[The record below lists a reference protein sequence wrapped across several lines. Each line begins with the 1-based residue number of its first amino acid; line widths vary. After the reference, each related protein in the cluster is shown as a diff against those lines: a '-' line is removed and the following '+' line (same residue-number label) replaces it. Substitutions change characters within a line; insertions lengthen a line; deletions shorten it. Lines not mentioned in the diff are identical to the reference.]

1 MKQSLRSLRM
11 AQHHRRHRPASL
23 NVVAL
28 MDIFTILV
36 VFLLVNSTDVQNLP
50 STRAVSLPESNVE
63 SRPRE
68 TVIVLVTAEQ
78 ILVQNQQVLSTR
90 DAMASPD
97 NVLQPLRLALRE
109 QADRRLRQAGDIAQD
124 LDLGEVT
131 VLGDKSIPFEL
142 LKQVMAR
149 CTDAGYGSVS
159 LAVQQKGLEQG

>member
-11 AQHHRRHRPASL
+11 AQHHRRHKPGGL

-50 STRAVSLPESNVE
+50 STRVISLPESNVE
-63 SRPRE
+63 SKPRE
-68 TVIVLVTAEQ
+68 TVMVLVTPDS
-78 ILVQNQQVLSTR
+78 ILVQNRSVLSTAE
-90 DAMASPD
+90 AMASGQT
-97 NVLQPLRLALRE
+97 VLAPLRAALRE
-109 QADRRLRQAGDIAQD
+109 QADRRLTAAGEDAA
-124 LDLGEVT
+124 DLGEVT

-142 LKQVMAR
+142 LKKVMAS
-149 CTDAGYGSVS
+149 CTDAGYSTVS